1 MTKQTRKK
9 HSWLAALHG
18 YKNPRIAIFLLL
30 GFSCGL
36 PFGLIGYSL
45 SLWLTDVGLGL
56 FVISSFALIKSPYSF
71 KFLFA
76 PLIDRIRLPFLA
88 NQLGQKK
95 AWLLFFQCGLIL
107 SIFGLASTSPDKN
120 SWIWEWPWT
129 ITNKAGS
136 AVDVLVPAQTYLYA
150 LLTAYFSAGQDIVVD
165 ALRINTLSKEEYG
178 EGAGMYQ
185 FGYRMGMLI
194 SGAGVCWLAGIV
206 SWQMAYACVGF
217 ILISGFIGTFL
228 VREPQAEWTKQAV
241 NTARLIQ
248 EMVVNPFRDFMHHM
262 DWFWILI
269 FIFLYK
275 ICNSVLGSMAM
286 PFYRDMGFSNE
297 QIALISGLIGPWIT
311 IGGVV
316 VGGILVMRYNILKL
330 LMVLGIIEILT
341 SIVFG
346 LFSLFPESMFAFMIV
361 ILFDN
366 IVGGA
371 GGAVFVAFLSGLCSQ
386 KYAATQYA
394 LLTSLTML
402 ALSFVS
408 FFSGIWAEK
417 LGWMYFFFL
426 TGILML
432 PALFLLQWLMIRL
445 RYASEKHPA

>member
-1 MTKQTRKK
+1 MIKK
-9 HSWLAALHG
+9 RFKNHSWLTALRG
-18 YKNPRIAIFLLL
+18 YTNPRIAVFLLL

-45 SLWLTDVGLGL
+45 SLWLTNVGLGL
-56 FVISSFALIKSPYSF
+56 FVISSFAMVKSPYSF

-76 PLIDRIRLPFLA
+76 PLIDRTQLPFLA
-88 NQLGQKK
+88 NRFGQKK
-95 AWLLFFQCGLIL
+95 AWLLFFQIGLIF
-107 SIFGLASTSPDKN
+107 SVFGLASVSPDKN
-120 SWIWEWPWT
+120 MWLWELPWT
-129 ITNKAGS
+129 ITNKEGIAI
-136 AVDVLVPAQTYLYA
+136 DVIVPAQTYLFA
-150 LLTAYFSAGQDIVVD
+150 LLTAFFAAGQDIVVD

-194 SGAGVCWLAGIV
+194 SGAGVCWLAGVI
-206 SWQMAYACVGF
+206 SWQTAYMVVGI
-217 ILISGFIGTFL
+217 ILLSGIIGTFI
-228 VREPQAEWTKQAV
+228 VREPKAEWLDKAAGKFQMMQDM
-241 NTARLIQ
+241 II
-248 EMVVNPFRDFMHHM
+248 NPFRDFMRHAE
-262 DWFWILI
+262 WFWILL

-275 ICNSVLGSMAM
+275 ICNAVLGTMAM
-286 PFYRDMGFSNE
+286 PFYRDMGFSND

-316 VGGILVMRYNILKL
+316 IGGVLVMRYDILKL
-330 LMVLGIIEILT
+330 LLVFGAIEILT
-341 SIVFG
+341 SVVFG
-346 LFSLFPESMFAFMIV
+346 LFSFFPESMVAFMVV

-371 GGAVFVAFLSGLCSQ
+371 GGAIFVAYLSGLCSQ

-408 FFSGIWAEK
+408 VFSGIWAEK
-417 LGWMYFFFL
+417 LGWMYFFFM
-426 TGILML
+426 TGVLMI
-432 PALFLLQWLMIRL
+432 PALCLLQWMIL
-445 RYASEKHPA
+445 RKKQ

>member
-1 MTKQTRKK
+1 MTTHLFKK
-9 HSWLAALHG
+9 HSWLAALHN
-18 YKNPRIAIFLLL
+18 YTNPRIAIFLLL

-88 NQLGQKK
+88 KRLGQKK
-95 AWLLFFQCGLIL
+95 AWLLCFQIGLIF
-107 SIFGLASTSPDKN
+107 SIFGLASVSPDKN

-129 ITNKAGS
+129 ITNKSGS
-136 AVDVLVPAQTYLYA
+136 AVDVMVPAQTYLFA
-150 LLTAYFSAGQDIVVD
+150 LLTAFFSAGQDIVVD

-194 SGAGVCWLAGIV
+194 SGAGVCWISGIL
-206 SWQMAYACVGF
+206 SWQIAYSIVGI
-217 ILISGFIGTFL
+217 ILISGLIGTLL
-228 VREPQAEWTKQAV
+228 VREPIAEWTKQAV
-241 NTARLIQ
+241 NAAQLMR
-248 EMVVNPFRDFMHHM
+248 EMIINPFRDFMLHAN
-262 DWFWILI
+262 WLGILF

-286 PFYRDMGFSNE
+286 PFYRDMGFSND

-316 VGGILVMRYNILKL
+316 VGGVLVMKYNILKL
-330 LMVLGIIEILT
+330 LMILGIVEILT
-341 SIVFG
+341 SVVFG
-346 LFSLFPESMFAFMIV
+346 LFSLFPQSMIAFIIV

-371 GGAVFVAFLSGLCSQ
+371 GGAVFVAYLSGLCSK

-426 TGILML
+426 TGVLMI
-432 PALFLLQWLMIRL
+432 PALCLLHWLMRHN
-445 RYASEKHPA
+445 RHSVAGHP